1 MGGKEHADE
10 FLQICV
16 FLQNDSWADL
26 QCFEAFHG
34 DESEIVWWLH
44 ATVQDRTAKVCTE
57 REAWNIL

>member
-34 DESEIVWWLH
+34 DESEIV
-44 ATVQDRTAKVCTE
+44 
-57 REAWNIL
+57 